1 MSPTTA
7 MMDTSHLGMVIE
19 YANLIV
25 DGVGLPRD
33 AFLVSQS
40 GTVNEADRIRVN
52 VNAIIMTFFH

>member
-1 MSPTTA
+1 